1 MRYSLTIFIGI
12 IAVVGLGLSGYAYWV
27 YKDIRYQDKI
37 IVEDS
42 LVDFS
47 NIFASYL
54 SSQLK
59 TEQLNTVDL
68 NKAFK
73 NLKTIDFQATIHG
86 VPKNSSAIDIYITDE
101 RGIVLYD
108 SQSETNIGKDFSR
121 WNDVL
126 RTLKGEY
133 GARSTRADP
142 SDPFSSVLSEHN
154 VIANEI
160 CVF

>member
-1 MRYSLTIFIGI
+1 MRYSLTIFVGI
-12 IAVVGLGLSGYAYWV
+12 IAVVGLGLSGYSYWL
-27 YKDIRYQDKI
+27 YKDIRHQNKI

-42 LVDFS
+42 LADFS
-47 NIFASYL
+47 NLFASYL
-54 SSQLK
+54 SSQVK
-59 TEQLNTVDL
+59 TGKLNTVDFS
-68 NKAFK
+68 KALK
-73 NLKTIDFQATIHG
+73 NLKKIDLQATIHG

-133 GARSTRADP
+133 GARSTRSDP
-142 SDPFSSVLSEHN
+142 KDPFSKAYHDRKKE
-154 VIANEI
+154 
-160 CVF
+160 